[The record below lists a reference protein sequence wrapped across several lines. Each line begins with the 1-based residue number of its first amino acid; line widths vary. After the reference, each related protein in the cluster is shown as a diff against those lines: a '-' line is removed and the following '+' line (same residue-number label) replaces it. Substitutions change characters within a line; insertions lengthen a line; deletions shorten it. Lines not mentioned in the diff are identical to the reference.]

1 MFLLIGF
8 GLLLISCNN
17 PDNTT
22 SSKENVSNTTT
33 TNSDKTSTTST
44 PSSNTTTTINIF
56 SGFQSNYNKIIII
69 IIMRYTCLYNISI
82 ICFYK

>member
-1 MFLLIGF
+1 MRKYLMFLLIGF

-33 TNSDKTSTTST
+33 TNSDKTSTTSI
-44 PSSNTTTTINIF
+44 PSSNTTTINSF
-56 SGFQSNYNKIIII
+56 G
-69 IIMRYTCLYNISI
+69 TNITGDI
-82 ICFYK
+82 TTDFPWEE